1 MAVPKVSW
9 SGLIGIGIGIGTGR
23 GIKIGR
29 GRRRVGGGRRGSGRG
44 GGGGRDET
52 TLPGVAG
59 GLIAL
64 CLLCLLGSR
73 DCLRH
78 LGRR

>member
-23 GIKIGR
+23 GMKIGR
-29 GRRRVGGGRRGSGRG
+29 GRRRVGGGRRGRGRA
-44 GGGGRDET
+44 GGGGRGEAT
-52 TLPGVAG
+52 WLGVAG
-59 GLIAL
+59 GEIAL
-64 CLLCLLGSR
+64 SLLCLLGSR

-78 LGRR
+78 LGKS

>member
-23 GIKIGR
+23 GMKIGR
-29 GRRRVGGGRRGSGRG
+29 GMRRVGGGRRGRGRA
-44 GGGGRDET
+44 GGGGRGEAT
-52 TLPGVAG
+52 WLGVAG
-59 GLIAL
+59 GVIVLS
-64 CLLCLLGSR
+64 LLCLLGSR

-78 LGRR
+78 LMKS